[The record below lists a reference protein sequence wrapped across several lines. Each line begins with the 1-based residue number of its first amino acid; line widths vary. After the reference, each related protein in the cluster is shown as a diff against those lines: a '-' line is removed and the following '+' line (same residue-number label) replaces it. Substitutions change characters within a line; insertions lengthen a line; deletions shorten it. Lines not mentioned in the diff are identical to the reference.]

1 MAFPQF
7 RSFFFGSIAANSAQ
21 QIVTVATG
29 WLIYDITNDNAVYL
43 AYAGLAIALP
53 GLVLSLFGGAI
64 ADRVD
69 LRRLLIGTQIFQ
81 AVMAGTLTI
90 VAVAGI
96 VAAGQILVLSFFI
109 GAGQAFGNPA
119 RQVVVP
125 RLVDRAALPSAVS
138 LNALTWHGCRVIA
151 PAVGGLLIAFA
162 GVSAAF
168 LFCAVG
174 YLTFA
179 IVARGFQLA
188 SFERGDSRVLS
199 EIREGLRYI
208 WQHRIFAVLIGLNF
222 CLSFFGISV
231 MQIFPVF
238 AKVVLDV
245 GAEGLGLMFSA
256 LGVGSVVGLII
267 ATKKASYERRGL
279 QILVGAVVYGVTLI
293 GFSLSPSYPA
303 ALVALFFVGGSSQI
317 CMNAIQTALHMRAPD
332 RLRGRIM
339 GTYTMTFN
347 MGPLG
352 ATQAGALAAA
362 FGAAVAVEVGGTVII
377 LVGLLLLLANP
388 ALRRLSNES
397 EDVAAV

>member
-1 MAFPQF
+1 
-7 RSFFFGSIAANSAQ
+7 
-21 QIVTVATG
+21 
-29 WLIYDITNDNAVYL
+29 
-43 AYAGLAIALP
+43 
-53 GLVLSLFGGAI
+53 VLTLFGGAI

-69 LRRLLIGTQIFQ
+69 LRRLLIVTQVFQ
-81 AVMAGTLTI
+81 AVMAGILTLLT
-90 VAVAGI
+90 AVGI
-96 VAAGQILVLSFFI
+96 VAAWQILVLSFFI

-162 GVSAAF
+162 GVSVAF
-168 LFCAVG
+168 LYCALG

-179 IVARGFQLA
+179 MVATGFQVA
-188 SFERGDSRVLS
+188 SYERGDSRVLG
-199 EIREGLRYI
+199 EIGEGLRFI
-208 WQHRIFAVLIGLNF
+208 WHHRIFAVLIGLNF

-238 AKVVLDV
+238 AKDVLDV

-267 ATKKASYERRGL
+267 ATTMATYERRGL
-279 QILVGAVVYGVTLI
+279 QILIGAVVYGATLI
-293 GFSLSPSYPA
+293 AFSLSPSYA
-303 ALVALFFVGGSSQI
+303 TALVALFFVGASSQI

-377 LVGLLLLLANP
+377 LVGLLLLFANP
-388 ALRRLSNES
+388 ALRRLSNDAEP
-397 EDVAAV
+397 VARGA